1 MITPIFE
8 DKHIIIAEK
17 PARIGVGTDDSN
29 DKTFLS
35 MIRDYY
41 IAERA
46 KNQKEGKGYCVP
58 IHFLDRPVSGV
69 MVFAT
74 SSKAAERI
82 NKQFRK
88 RTVSKNYIAIVEG
101 VPDKKE
107 GTLKQYL
114 SKNTKINKTWI
125 SSENDPKAKFCEL
138 SYEVISS
145 NDRYSKI
152 LVKPKTGRSHQIRVQ
167 LSDMGYPIV
176 GDIKYGASFEWHKRI
191 ALHSTSLEFVH
202 PVEKQKVIYTKNPPS
217 IFEELL

>member
-1 MITPIFE
+1 MISPIHE

-35 MIRDYY
+35 MIREYY
-41 IAERA
+41 QDQRA
-46 KNQKEGKGYCVP
+46 KAQKEGKGYCVP

-101 VPDKKE
+101 VPKE
-107 GTLKQYL
+107 KNGTLKDYL
-114 SKNTKINKTWI
+114 SKNTKINKTWV
-125 SSENDPKAKFCEL
+125 SSEKDSKAKYCEL
-138 SYEVISS
+138 SYELIST
-145 NDRYSKI
+145 NNKYSKLLI
-152 LVKPKTGRSHQIRVQ
+152 KPKTGRSHQIRVQ
-167 LSDMGYPIV
+167 LSNLGYPIV
-176 GDIKYGASFEWHKRI
+176 GDVKYGASFEWHKRI
-191 ALHSTSLEFVH
+191 ALHSVSLEFTH
-202 PVEKQKVIYTKNPPS
+202 PIDKQKVLYKKNPPP